1 MASSSDSPWTITS
14 ESAIDSPE
22 IDQVHSWLREF
33 NWNANPA
40 FMKLATQDESFSHP
54 LLLLARHEGIL
65 VGGLI
70 GERVLAWLKIS
81 IMAVDPAYRGRGVGT
96 SLLLD
101 AEQRARE
108 MGCQYLYADT
118 MQYQAPHFYTTRGFQ
133 IAGQIPNW
141 DSHGHTKFFLTK
153 EL

>member
-1 MASSSDSPWTITS
+1 MERFTHDADF
-14 ESAIDSPE
+14 A
-22 IDQVHSWLREF
+22 Q
-33 NWNANPA
+33 
-40 FMKLATQDESFSHP
+40 P
-54 LLLLARHEGIL
+54 LILLARNHDQL

-70 GERVLAWLKIS
+70 AEHVLAWLRIS
-81 IMAVDPAYRGRGVGT
+81 IMAVDPTYRGRGVGT

-101 AEQRARE
+101 AELRARE

-118 MQYQAPHFYTTRGFQ
+118 MQYQAPQFYTNRGFQ
-133 IAGQIPNW
+133 IVGQIPDW

>member
-1 MASSSDSPWTITS
+1 MASSSHSPWTIKR
-14 ESAIDSPE
+14 ESATDSPA
-22 IDQVHSWLREF
+22 IAHVHTWLREF
-33 NWNANPA
+33 NWDANPT
-40 FMKLATQDESFSHP
+40 FMMLATQDESFSQP
-54 LLLLARHEGIL
+54 LVLLARDNDKL

-70 GERVLAWLKIS
+70 GEKVLAWLRIS

-101 AEQRARE
+101 AQQRARQ

-118 MQYQAPHFYTTRGFQ
+118 MQYQAPQFYTKHGFQ
-133 IAGQIPNW
+133 IAGQIANW
-141 DSHGHTKFFLTK
+141 DSHGHTKLFLTK